1 MKRQNM
7 RVLKWLRRNGSIT
20 AVVALERL
28 GVGRLAARI
37 YDLRR
42 MGHRI
47 ITTYRHKINE
57 HGDECR
63 FARYVIQPE
72 KAQ

>member
-7 RVLKWLRRNGSIT
+7 RVLKWLQRNGSIT
-20 AVVALERL
+20 AVVALDRL

-47 ITTYRHKINE
+47 ITTHRHKINE
-57 HGDECR
+57 YGDECR

-72 KAQ
+72 NVE

>member
-1 MKRQNM
+1 
-7 RVLKWLRRNGSIT
+7 
-20 AVVALERL
+20 VVALERL